1 MFALTY
7 PRFKRGIEAPGSV
20 VLVPGISG
28 GVVTAIRGFV
38 VVAQMILQDEI
49 CFWA

>member
-7 PRFKRGIEAPGSV
+7 LRFKRGMEAPGRV
-20 VLVPGISG
+20 VLVPGIIG
-28 GVVTAIRGFV
+28 GVVMAIGGFV

-49 CFWA
+49 CFRV